1 MENKKAQFSLEYMFV
16 IAFAMTA
23 VLITVYV
30 FFIQSQETSEEQQLA
45 TVEIIARDL
54 LSNTKNVYYS
64 GDLSKK
70 TLRYTMPAIVNNIIV
85 YEEEDSL
92 VFNVTS
98 QGATYDLTYY
108 SDVPIEGYLPES
120 KQYTEQIAHFIVY
133 NRDDHV
139 SICTEEFAIVGS
151 DCGDE

>member
-1 MENKKAQFSLEYMFV
+1 MQNKKAQFSLEYMFV

-45 TVEIIARDL
+45 TVDIIARDL
-54 LSNTKNVYYS
+54 LSNAKNVYYS

-108 SDVPIEGYLPES
+108 SDVPIEGYFPES